1 MECPV
6 VCTQLASAGVA
17 CSDET
22 GQTGGVVEML
32 AATLDCVVGS
42 SMMTCWNVLQWQPGT
57 LGV

>member
-1 MECPV
+1 M
-6 VCTQLASAGVA
+6 CTQLASAGVA

-42 SMMTCWNVLQWQPGT
+42 SMMTCWNVLQWQPGA
-57 LGV
+57 LL